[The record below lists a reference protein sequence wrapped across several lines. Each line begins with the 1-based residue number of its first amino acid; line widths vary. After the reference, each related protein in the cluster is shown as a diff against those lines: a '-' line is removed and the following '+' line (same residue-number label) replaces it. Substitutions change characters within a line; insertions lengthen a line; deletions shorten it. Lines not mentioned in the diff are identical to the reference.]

1 MKEKYVALILGIM
14 CFLLTVGIFMQVK
27 TVSQNSIKLGTN
39 RAENE
44 LRDSVLKWKEKYDLA
59 YESLETKEIRL
70 EKLREKA
77 SNTGESS
84 ENFKTNLEINNAA
97 LGLTEVVGQGITIT
111 LKDGDGIGGSKLD
124 LSSYLVHYSDL
135 IEVINALKNAGAEAI
150 SVNDQRIT
158 NSTAITCVG
167 NVIKIN
173 NEKVGVPFTINAIG
187 SPEKLYG
194 ALTMLGGYID
204 KLKDEGVSVKV
215 EKQNS
220 ITIPKFT
227 GVYKFEYASRGELR

>member
-1 MKEKYVALILGIM
+1 MKEKYIAIMLGVM

-27 TVSQNSIKLGTN
+27 TVNQNSIKLGTN

-44 LRDSVLKWKEKYDLA
+44 LRDNVLKWKEKYDLA
-59 YESLETKEIRL
+59 YDALEKKEAKL
-70 EKLREKA
+70 NKLREKA
-77 SNTGESS
+77 SSTGETS
-84 ENFKTNLEINNAA
+84 ESVKSDLENNNMA
-97 LGLTEVVGQGITIT
+97 LSLTEVVGQGITIT
-111 LKDGDGIGGSKLD
+111 LSDGDGKGGSKLD

-158 NSTAITCVG
+158 ENTSITCIG

-204 KLKDEGVSVKV
+204 KLKDEGVSVKI
-215 EKQNS
+215 EKQTS
-220 ITIPKFT
+220 VTIPKYT
-227 GVYKFEYASRGELR
+227 GIYKFEYANKAD

>member
-1 MKEKYVALILGIM
+1 MKEKYIAVMLGSM
-14 CFLLTVGIFMQVK
+14 CFLLTVGIFVQVK

-44 LRDSVLKWKEKYDLA
+44 LRDNVLKWKEKYDMA
-59 YESLETKEIRL
+59 YEGLEMKEARL
-70 EKLREKA
+70 DKLREKA
-77 SNTGESS
+77 SNTGETSDS
-84 ENFKTNLEINNAA
+84 VKVDLENNQIA

-111 LKDGDGIGGSKLD
+111 LKDGTGSGGSKLD

-150 SVNDQRIT
+150 SVNDQRVT
-158 NSTAITCVG
+158 NFTAISCVG

-173 NEKVGVPFTINAIG
+173 NEKIGVPFVINAIG

-194 ALTMLGGYID
+194 ALTMLGGYVD
-204 KLKDEGVSVKV
+204 KLKDDGVSVTV
-215 EKQNS
+215 EKQTS
-220 ITIPKFT
+220 ITIPKYT
-227 GVYKFEYASRGELR
+227 GVYKFEYASKAE

>member
-1 MKEKYVALILGIM
+1 MKEKYIAIILGVM

-44 LRDSVLKWKEKYDLA
+44 LRDNVLKWKEKYDLA
-59 YESLETKEIRL
+59 YDQLETKEAKL
-70 EKLREKA
+70 DKLREKA
-77 SNTGESS
+77 SNTGETS
-84 ENFKTNLEINNAA
+84 ETVKVDLENNNAA
-97 LGLTEVVGQGITIT
+97 LGLTELVGQGITIT
-111 LKDGDGIGGSKLD
+111 LKDGTGSGGSKLD

-135 IEVINALKNAGAEAI
+135 IEVINSLKNAGAEAI

-158 NSTAITCVG
+158 NTTAISCVG

-173 NEKVGVPFTINAIG
+173 NEKVGVPFVINAIG

-204 KLKDEGVSVKV
+204 KLKDDGVVVTV
-215 EKQNS
+215 EKQTS
-220 ITIPKFT
+220 ITIPKYT
-227 GVYKFEYASRGELR
+227 GIYNFEYASKAD